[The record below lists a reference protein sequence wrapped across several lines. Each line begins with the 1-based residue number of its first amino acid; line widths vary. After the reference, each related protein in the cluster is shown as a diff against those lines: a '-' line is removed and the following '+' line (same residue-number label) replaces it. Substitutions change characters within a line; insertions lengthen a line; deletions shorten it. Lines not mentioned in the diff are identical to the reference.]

1 MTEDVILTIGLLL
14 VSGLAARVLAD
25 AVGLPDI
32 VLLIAFGALLGP
44 SVLDVVDV
52 PLDSLG
58 AQLLFT
64 LGVSSILFFG
74 GLSLSLSVLRKVGL
88 TLGLLAIPGV
98 ILTALVTGAVA
109 ALVFGLPFKE
119 GLLIGAVLSPTDPA
133 ILIPLF
139 VASKVRIRLAQTV
152 IAESAFNDPTGAVLA
167 LAVAGALLSGDSG
180 VGGPAGEF
188 LVELG
193 ISSVV
198 GILAGVL
205 LSATISSTRTGILRD
220 SAPIAVLAV
229 VATSYVS
236 LDFAGGSGYLG
247 AFLAG
252 LIVGNM
258 ELLGLAMHSHHEDE
272 LRMWSGNLSDVVTI
286 FVFLVVGASLPFAT
300 LADHWAAVARRGGD
314 APARRPPADRV
325 RLRAARPDGGL
336 VARRAAV
343 PVLDAGDRR
352 GPGGAG
358 RRARRARRA
367 ARRAARRRGRARHRA
382 HAAAAGDAGAVA
394 GAPARA
400 AGAGQRSRLTASTD
414 ARVRVDPDGR
424 QLRVDVVG
432 PPTENETAQNGWP
445 VRPWR
450 TSRTCV
456 RSGVEAGLGARVRD
470 RLLLVQADLR
480 LLAAVGH
487 ERAVRRAARALRRRR
502 ASRSGRA
509 RLVRFS
515 AKPSRPSA

>member
-14 VSGLAARVLAD
+14 VAGLAARVLAD
-25 AVGLPDI
+25 AIGLPDI

-109 ALVFGLPFKE
+109 SLVFGLPFKE

-286 FVFLVVGASLPFAT
+286 FVFLVVGASLPFDT
-300 LADHWAAVARRGGD
+300 LADHWAPSLAVVATLLLVARPLTVF
-314 APARRPPADRV
+314 ACALPDRM
-325 RLRAARPDGGL
+325 AAL

-352 GPGGAG
+352 GAGGA
-358 RRARRARRA
+358 RRGPRGARRAE
-367 ARRAARRRGRARHRA
+367 RRAARRRGRARDRRHPA
-382 HAAAAGDAGAVA
+382 PAGDAGAVA

-400 AGAGQRSRLTASTD
+400 AGAGQRSRLTASMLPVFAST
-414 ARVRVDPDGR
+414 RT
-424 QLRVDVVG
+424 VVSS
-432 PPTENETAQNGWP
+432 
-445 VRPWR
+445 V
-450 TSRTCV
+450 
-456 RSGVEAGLGARVRD
+456 
-470 RLLLVQADLR
+470 
-480 LLAAVGH
+480 
-487 ERAVRRAARALRRRR
+487 
-502 ASRSGRA
+502 
-509 RLVRFS
+509 
-515 AKPSRPSA
+515 